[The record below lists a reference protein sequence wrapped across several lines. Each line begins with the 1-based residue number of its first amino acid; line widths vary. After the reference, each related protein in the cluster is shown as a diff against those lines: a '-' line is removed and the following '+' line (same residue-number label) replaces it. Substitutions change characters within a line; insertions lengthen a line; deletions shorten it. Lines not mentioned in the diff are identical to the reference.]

1 MPIDE
6 RGQKTQRIYSLGVG
20 PYTCWSSALRKAV
33 RFHYISFSFTQ
44 LILWLC
50 IFLSLIDYELLH
62 ILAYTCIIHCFLLDR
77 FLHKNPE
84 DVNEVPGGFL
94 SDINPLSLTIHNSL
108 ADKYISSAQVYNKF
122 QFERIGYFSVDSDSS
137 SKMVLVEVCSIVIS
151 S

>member
-1 MPIDE
+1 VSDPIPVEVRLYE
-6 RGQKTQRIYSLGVG
+6 RL
-20 PYTCWSSALRKAV
+20 
-33 RFHYISFSFTQ
+33 
-44 LILWLC
+44 
-50 IFLSLIDYELLH
+50 
-62 ILAYTCIIHCFLLDR
+62 

-137 SKMVLVEVCSIVIS
+137 SKMLVFNRTVLLKEDSNK
-151 S
+151 